1 MQLYRWPWRLLVMP
15 RDHLRPDDLAEPAEK
30 AARDRLEAEMKR
42 ALWAQ
47 QASRSWAA
55 LTAAKAL
62 QPNL

>member
-1 MQLYRWPWRLLVMP
+1 MP
-15 RDHLRPDDLAEPAEK
+15 RDHLHPEDLAEPAEK
-30 AARDRLEAEMKR
+30 VARERLEAEMKR

-55 LTAAKAL
+55 LTAAKAS

>member
-1 MQLYRWPWRLLVMP
+1 VQLFRGPWRLLVMP
-15 RDHLRPDDLAEPAEK
+15 LDNLHPDDLAEPAEK
-30 AARDRLEAEMKR
+30 AARERLEAAMKR

-62 QPNL
+62 QPSR